1 MYSTD
6 LQLLSQSARAL
17 CCVLSQ
23 GTVQHTVCSPRA
35 LVGPAQLS
43 AGHAVVQGQRTQ
55 AGPRKCILCENGQ
68 IFRNSLFDLDSR
80 YLKSFYKERGFSLVS
95 QINELAGLKKRG
107 WPRRLHGIW
116 AAASKDIC
124 AFEEKIRTEE
134 VRQPTR

>member
-1 MYSTD
+1 MYSAD
-6 LQLLSQSARAL
+6 LQLLSQSAQAL

-68 IFRNSLFDLDSR
+68 NF
-80 YLKSFYKERGFSLVS
+80 
-95 QINELAGLKKRG
+95 
-107 WPRRLHGIW
+107 
-116 AAASKDIC
+116 
-124 AFEEKIRTEE
+124 
-134 VRQPTR
+134 